1 MTNRPHLKTKSANQI
16 ITVMKYT
23 EQVSNKLN
31 ELLKKNYD
39 AEAGY
44 KQAAENVKNSQ
55 LKSYF
60 ENRAKDRYD
69 FGHQLKNEIKS
80 FGQEP
85 DKGTSIS
92 GDAHRFWM
100 NIKSK
105 FVANDEEAMLEEA
118 IRGEKAFV
126 ENYNEIINETNLPPS
141 TSSVLKTQKDNV
153 ESALK
158 DVKSLEIVA

>member
-1 MTNRPHLKTKSANQI
+1 
-16 ITVMKYT
+16 MKYT

-92 GDAHRFWM
+92 GR
-100 NIKSK
+100 
-105 FVANDEEAMLEEA
+105 
-118 IRGEKAFV
+118 R
-126 ENYNEIINETNLPPS
+126 
-141 TSSVLKTQKDNV
+141 
-153 ESALK
+153 
-158 DVKSLEIVA
+158 

>member
-1 MTNRPHLKTKSANQI
+1 
-16 ITVMKYT
+16 
-23 EQVSNKLN
+23 
-31 ELLKKNYD
+31 
-39 AEAGY
+39 
-44 KQAAENVKNSQ
+44 
-55 LKSYF
+55 
-60 ENRAKDRYD
+60 
-69 FGHQLKNEIKS
+69 
-80 FGQEP
+80 
-85 DKGTSIS
+85 
-92 GDAHRFWM
+92 M

>member
-1 MTNRPHLKTKSANQI
+1 MINF
-16 ITVMKYT
+16 Y
-23 EQVSNKLN
+23 
-31 ELLKKNYD
+31 
-39 AEAGY
+39 G
-44 KQAAENVKNSQ
+44 
-55 LKSYF
+55 
-60 ENRAKDRYD
+60 
-69 FGHQLKNEIKS
+69 
-80 FGQEP
+80 
-85 DKGTSIS
+85 S
-92 GDAHRFWM
+92 GFYSDM

>member
-1 MTNRPHLKTKSANQI
+1 
-16 ITVMKYT
+16 MKYT

-85 DKGTSIS
+85 DKGTSI
-92 GDAHRFWM
+92 
-100 NIKSK
+100 KSK

-126 ENYNEIINETNLPPS
+126 ENYKEIINETNLPPS